1 MRRIIVAFLIV
12 AGALAWRGVS
22 SAIAVDSE
30 PRLILAPSGVL
41 RAGLYPGTPTSILPD
56 AGSGEPRGVGY
67 DLGKALARRLGVP
80 YEPVVFAKN
89 AEVLAAVK
97 TGEVDVA
104 FTNATAVRARD
115 MDFGPPFLEIEL
127 GYLVPHGSAL
137 TTPAEVD
144 APGLRVGVTAGSSSD
159 STLSRD
165 FKHAEVVRAATFDVA
180 IEMMS
185 SGAINAYATNKA
197 ALFEMAEKLPGSK
210 VLEGRWGI
218 ERHAVAIPK
227 GRDQAMAFIRQFTNE
242 VKSEGV
248 VGAAIARAGLRGA
261 MISRAE

>member
-12 AGALAWRGVS
+12 AGALAWRAVGP
-22 SAIAVDSE
+22 AIAADLE

-56 AGSGEPRGVGY
+56 AGSGAPRGVGY
-67 DLGKALARRLGVP
+67 DLGKELARRLGVP

-97 TGEVDVA
+97 SGEVDVA

-127 GYLVPHGSAL
+127 GYLVPRGSAL
-137 TTPAEVD
+137 ATPAEVD
-144 APGLRVGVTAGSSSD
+144 TPGLRVGVTAGSSSD
-159 STLSRD
+159 ATLSRD
-165 FKHAEVVRAATFDVA
+165 FKHAQIVRAATFDVA

-185 SGAINAYATNKA
+185 TGAINAYATNKA

-218 ERHAVAIPK
+218 ERHAIAIPK
-227 GRDQAMAFIRQFTNE
+227 GREQAMAFIRQFTIE

-261 MISRAE
+261 MISAAE

>member
-12 AGALAWRGVS
+12 AGALAWRGVGP
-22 SAIAVDSE
+22 AIATDPE

-67 DLGKALARRLGVP
+67 ELGKALARRLGVP

-97 TGEVDVA
+97 SGEVDVA
-104 FTNATAVRARD
+104 FTNATTARARD

-127 GYLVPHGSAL
+127 GYLVPRGSAL

-159 STLSRD
+159 ATLSRD
-165 FKHAEVVRAATFDVA
+165 FKHAQIVRAATFDVA

-185 SGAINAYATNKA
+185 TGVISAYATNKA
-197 ALFEMAEKLPGSK
+197 TLFEMLRNCQGRKFSKAAGGSS
-210 VLEGRWGI
+210 GT
-218 ERHAVAIPK
+218 PSPFP
-227 GRDQAMAFIRQFTNE
+227 RDASRQWL
-242 VKSEGV
+242 SS
-248 VGAAIARAGLRGA
+248 AS
-261 MISRAE
+261 SRTK